1 MTNEVESAAWKLIE
15 KIDAMGGSVAAIEQ
29 GFIQEEIAK
38 SAYEYQRQI
47 ENGEKIIVGVNKF
60 QAEETNSIPVF
71 RIDEHVQQMQVE
83 KLKLLRSKRDNN
95 KVSASLKALHE
106 KAVSNENLMPA
117 VLEAVENYC
126 TLGEISDEL
135 RKIFGEYK

>member
-1 MTNEVESAAWKLIE
+1 YFIESLTNEVEAAARKLIE

-38 SAYEYQRQI
+38 SAYEYQRQ
-47 ENGEKIIVGVNKF
+47 
-60 QAEETNSIPVF
+60 
-71 RIDEHVQQMQVE
+71 VE

-95 KVSASLKALHE
+95 KVNASLKALHE
-106 KAVSNENLMPA
+106 KAVSDENLMPA

-126 TLGEISDEL
+126 TLGE
-135 RKIFGEYK
+135 